1 MIKIDIC
8 NQEVTIRTM
17 SDRAVKIAINK
28 ALRSIDND
36 AGKVISWEVKGNRL
50 HFTHTFSGTRSWKI
64 VKAWAQIIE
73 TTEVVA
79 EVATEQVVEVAA
91 EQVTEVKTT
100 PTATFIAEYIWTFT
114 PTADGKTLWN
124 SERVR

>member
-1 MIKIDIC
+1 MMKIDIC

-28 ALRSIDND
+28 ALRSIDSD

-50 HFTHTFSGTRSWKI
+50 YFTHTFSGTRSWKI

-73 TTEVVA
+73 TA
-79 EVATEQVVEVAA
+79 EVTTEQVDEVTT
-91 EQVTEVKTT
+91 EQVIETAEVETA

>member
-1 MIKIDIC
+1 MSMLRRS

-50 HFTHTFSGTRSWKI
+50 YFTHTFSGTRSWKI

-73 TTEVVA
+73 TTEQVA
-79 EVATEQVVEVAA
+79 EVATES
-91 EQVTEVKTT
+91 
-100 PTATFIAEYIWTFT
+100 TATFIAEYIWTFT